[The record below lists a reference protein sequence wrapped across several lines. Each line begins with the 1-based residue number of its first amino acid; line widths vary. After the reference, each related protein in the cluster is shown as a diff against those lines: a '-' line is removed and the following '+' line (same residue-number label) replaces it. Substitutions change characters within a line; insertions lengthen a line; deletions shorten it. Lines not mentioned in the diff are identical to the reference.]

1 MCGIS
6 GIITFNKNFSHSKL
20 SSDLK
25 KMVEEISHRGP
36 DGEGVWIK
44 KNVFLAHK
52 RLSVIDL
59 SDNAKQPMIS
69 RCGRYVLN
77 FNGEIYN
84 YLELKESLKIKG
96 YIFFSNSDTEVL
108 LNSYIEWGDKFL
120 KKLNGMFAFSI
131 FDNKTKNLLL
141 ARDRFG
147 TKPLYISVFNDTLYY
162 SSEIKSFFKIHNFK
176 KEINL
181 QSLSQYLIFQN
192 ILSNDSLYKNI
203 RLVPAGSFLNLTK
216 NNINEIRFQKFWDFN
231 FEEDNNLSEAYCIDK
246 LKHLLEN
253 SIKKQTRSDVE
264 IGTYLSGGI
273 DSGLIN
279 LINSKKSS
287 NTKSFTCGFDLSS
300 ASGIEM
306 NFDERQKS
314 ESLSNICKTEHYEM
328 VLKAGDM
335 EKSIKSL
342 NYILDEPRIGQSYP
356 NYYVAKLASK
366 FVKVVLSGVGGD
378 EIFGGYPWRYFYG
391 FKNDNLDKYLDNYF
405 NFWQKILN
413 LNELE
418 KLLVPIKSE
427 LKNYQVKEQFK
438 NVFKP
443 YYDKELKLNNMANL
457 SLYFESKTFLNG
469 LLLVEDRIS
478 MAHGMETRLPFLD
491 NDLVEFAQK
500 IPLRFKIKNLRN
512 KIKFNE
518 NFQGNKRE
526 NYFSM
531 TSSGKNIL
539 RKVMKKYYNNKI
551 FNLPKQGF
559 SSPDASWFK
568 GESINFVRQNLLD
581 KDLNIY
587 NYLDYNFTKQK
598 IKEHCDGKKNNRL
611 FIWSMLSLK
620 EVLNN
625 I

>member
-1 MCGIS
+1 MCGIA
-6 GIITFNKNFSHSKL
+6 GIITYKKNFSHSKL
-20 SSDLK
+20 SSDLNR
-25 KMVEEISHRGP
+25 MLNAISHRGP
-36 DGEGVWIK
+36 DGEGTWIK
-44 KNVFLAHK
+44 KNVFFAHK
-52 RLSVIDL
+52 RLSIIDL
-59 SDNAKQPMIS
+59 SKNAKQPMVS
-69 RCGRYVLN
+69 RCGRFILN

-84 YLELKESLKIKG
+84 YIELKKILSSKG

-108 LNSYIEWGDKFL
+108 LNSYIEWGDNFL

-131 FDNKTKNLLL
+131 FDKKTKNVLL

-147 TKPLYISVFNDTLYY
+147 TKPLYITVFNNTLFY
-162 SSEIKSFFKIHNFK
+162 SSEIKSFFKIHNFR
-176 KEINL
+176 KEINF

-192 ILSNDSLYKNI
+192 IISNDSLYKNI
-203 RLVPAGSFLNLTK
+203 KLVPAGSYINLNEK
-216 NNINEIRFQKFWDFN
+216 NINRIDFKKFWDFDFN
-231 FEEDNNLSEAYCIDK
+231 EDTSLNEEYCIDK
-246 LKHLLEN
+246 VKDLLEK
-253 SIKKQTRSDVE
+253 SLKKQTRSDVE
-264 IGTYLSGGI
+264 VGTYLSGGI

-279 LINSKKSS
+279 LINSKKFK

-314 ESLSNICKTEHYEM
+314 EFLSNICKTEHYEI

-335 EKSIKSL
+335 EKSLQRL

-356 NYYVAKLASK
+356 NYYIAKLASK
-366 FVKVVLSGVGGD
+366 FVKVILSGVGGD

-391 FKNDNLDKYLDNYF
+391 YGKKNLDQYVDNYF

-413 LNELE
+413 YEELE
-418 KLLVPIKSE
+418 KLLLPIRSE
-427 LKNYQVKEQFK
+427 LKNYHVRDEFK

-443 YYDKELKLNNMANL
+443 YYNNELELNNMTNL

-478 MAHGMETRLPFLD
+478 MSNGMETRLPFLD
-491 NDLVEFAQK
+491 NDLVNFVQK
-500 IPLRFKIKNLRN
+500 IPLRFKIKNLKNR
-512 KIKFNE
+512 IRFNE
-518 NFQGNKRE
+518 NLQGNKSE
-526 NYFSM
+526 KYFSI
-531 TSSGKNIL
+531 TNSGKNIL
-539 RKVMKKYYNNKI
+539 RKVMKRFYNNEI
-551 FNLPKQGF
+551 SNYPKQGF

-568 GESINFVRQNLLD
+568 GESINFVKQGLLN
-581 KDLNIY
+581 KKLNIY
-587 NYLDYNFTKQK
+587 DYVDYNFTKKK

-620 EVLNN
+620 EVLKD